1 MKLSEVP
8 QNKTFAICQIN
19 GPELIVERLSELG
32 LYIGKQVQLI
42 GQSPFSGPLI
52 IRSGSQVVALRI
64 EEAKCIIVK
73 TL

>member
-1 MKLSEVP
+1 MKLSEAS
-8 QNKTFAICQIN
+8 QNKTFEISQIN

-32 LYIGKQVQLI
+32 FYVGKQVQLI
-42 GQSPFSGPLI
+42 GQSPFSGPLV

-64 EEAKCIIVK
+64 EEAKCIQVK